1 VAVDAATPQSEA
13 QGTPDNRPLTY
24 ISEYAQIIDTNT
36 WYLVFMTPL
45 FDTNVVF
52 VYFF

>member
-36 WYLVFMTPL
+36 YLVFMTPL

-52 VYFF
+52 VYVF